1 MNSPSRPMAA
11 FISAVLLLLY
21 CVVLLAPAFR
31 PGITFDATLQESLKT
46 FLTIAVSYYIGTSQ
60 SSAKK
65 DDTITAL
72 STTKEVNA

>member
-11 FISAVLLLLY
+11 FMSGVLLLLY
-21 CVVLLAPAFR
+21 SIVLLAPAFK

-46 FLTIAVSYYIGTSQ
+46 FLTIAIGYYIGTSQ
-60 SSAKK
+60 SSKAK